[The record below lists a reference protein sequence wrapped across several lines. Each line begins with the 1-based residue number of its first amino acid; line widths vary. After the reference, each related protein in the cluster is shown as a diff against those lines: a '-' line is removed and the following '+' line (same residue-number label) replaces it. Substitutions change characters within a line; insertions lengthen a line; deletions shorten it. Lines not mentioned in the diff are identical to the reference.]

1 MVERALS
8 DNAVQAG
15 PFWSGW
21 NAVLSDIL
29 GSYAFSVHCAAER
42 VQTLRSSSPFASRA
56 LAAGIVACEAHRDN

>member
-29 GSYAFSVHCAAER
+29 GSYAFSVHCGESAN
-42 VQTLRSSSPFASRA
+42 
-56 LAAGIVACEAHRDN
+56 VAKLKSIRFTCVGRGQCCV